1 MTQNKPLKDYCYYA
15 AGGPADRLA
24 LPQSLA
30 EAEDILN
37 RARADGL
44 PVTVL
49 GLGSNVLVAD
59 AGIEG
64 LVLLT
69 TGLDGLR
76 LEDGKVYAEAGVH
89 LADLVSFASENG
101 LGDITGL
108 IGIPGT
114 LGGAVFMNAGAYEA
128 EISSHL
134 VSLVLYDLETGER
147 VTRDVTPEDFG
158 YRSSF
163 IQGSDYIVLEA
174 VFDFDRHPVAELF
187 ANLRT
192 VQKKRRL
199 SQPLDMASCGSAF
212 KRPPGYYVGKILT
225 DLELKG
231 VRHGE
236 VGVSAKH
243 AGFIVNYGQATAA
256 EIRAFYRFVQDEVK
270 RRMDVELN
278 PEVQFIGRWED
289 A

>member
-1 MTQNKPLKDYCYYA
+1 MTQNKPLKDYCYYS

-30 EAEDILN
+30 EAEDILD

-128 EISSHL
+128 EISHRL
-134 VSLVLYDLETGER
+134 ARAYDLKRASAYATSRRRISLPQLPGQRLYRAETQLR
-147 VTRDVTPEDFG
+147 LPSCR
-158 YRSSF
+158 R
-163 IQGSDYIVLEA
+163 A
-174 VFDFDRHPVAELF
+174 VREPAHC
-187 ANLRT
+187 
-192 VQKKRRL
+192 KKRRL

-212 KRPPGYYVGKILT
+212 QRPP
-225 DLELKG
+225 
-231 VRHGE
+231 
-236 VGVSAKH
+236 
-243 AGFIVNYGQATAA
+243 
-256 EIRAFYRFVQDEVK
+256 IRRQIS
-270 RRMDVELN
+270 RISN
-278 PEVQFIGRWED
+278 
-289 A
+289 